1 MPVNPGRLG
10 PVFTGMTFSGSS
22 STRLRLGRAA
32 IGLAVALAALTACG
46 GGSSSSA
53 GGASPATAA
62 QSSAAAG
69 ASSAASTVGQDGTLT
84 ATEADFSI
92 DLGTKTLKAGPY
104 LVKVNNT
111 GSATHDLVVEQN
123 GAKIAGTSSISPGES
138 ASLSVTLKPGTYVFY
153 CSIGNHRA
161 MGMEVTVTVT

>member
-1 MPVNPGRLG
+1 MPVTPGRLR
-10 PVFTGMTFSGSS
+10 PVFTGMTLSGTS
-22 STRLRLGRAA
+22 STRLRLGRGA
-32 IGLAVALAALTACG
+32 IGLTVALAALTACS
-46 GGSSSSA
+46 GGSSSAA

-62 QSSAAAG
+62 QSSASG
-69 ASSAASTVGQDGTLT
+69 GSSAASTVGQNGTLT

-104 LVKVNNT
+104 LVTVNNT

-123 GAKIAGTSSISPGES
+123 GTKLAGTSSIAPGQS

>member
-1 MPVNPGRLG
+1 
-10 PVFTGMTFSGSS
+10 VFTGMTLSAT
-22 STRLRLGRAA
+22 STRLRLGRGA

-53 GGASPATAA
+53 AGASSTTAA

-84 ATEADFSI
+84 AKEADFSI
-92 DLGTKTLKAGPY
+92 DLGTTTLKAGPY
-104 LVKVNNT
+104 LVKVDNT
-111 GSATHDLVVEQN
+111 GNATHDLVVEQN
-123 GAKIAGTSSISPGES
+123 GARIAGTSSISPGQS
-138 ASLSVTLKPGTYVFY
+138 ASLSVFLKPGSYVFY

-161 MGMEVTVTVT
+161 MGMETKVTVQ